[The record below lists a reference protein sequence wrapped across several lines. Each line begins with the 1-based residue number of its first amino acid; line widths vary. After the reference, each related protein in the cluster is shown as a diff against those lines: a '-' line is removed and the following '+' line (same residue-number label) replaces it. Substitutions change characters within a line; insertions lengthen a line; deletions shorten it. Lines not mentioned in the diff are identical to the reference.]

1 MTDLEELYKL
11 ISDNKKEKIENIS
24 KERTYHI
31 TIVLE
36 NITNTKDISAVLRTC
51 ECFGIQNIHIIDT
64 NDNQKINIGVAM
76 GSFKWLNINY
86 YSNINDCLNYLK
98 NNKYDIIA
106 FSHKN
111 SDCLLEEIN
120 INNKIAI
127 CIGSEETGL
136 SDEFLISSNYIC
148 KIPIYGK
155 SESYN
160 ISTSAGISIY
170 STIRRLKN
178 SDINWKL
185 DNNQLLELKTNWV
198 KKLKKI

>member
-11 ISDNKKEKIENIS
+11 ISENKKQKIENIS

-64 NDNQKINIGVAM
+64 SENNKINIGVAM

-86 YSNINDCLNYLK
+86 YNNVNDCINYLK
-98 NNKYDIIA
+98 NNQYDIVA
-106 FSHKN
+106 LSHKN
-111 SDCLLEEIN
+111 SNCLLEEIN
-120 INNKIAI
+120 ISNKFAI
-127 CIGSEETGL
+127 CIGSEENGL
-136 SDEFLISSNYIC
+136 SDEFLILSNYIS
-148 KIPIYGK
+148 KIPIYGN

-160 ISTSAGISIY
+160 ISSSAGISIY
-170 STIRRLKN
+170 SIIRRLKN

-185 DNNQLLELKTNWV
+185 DNNQLLELKINWV

>member
-1 MTDLEELYKL
+1 MTELEELYKL
-11 ISDNKKEKIENIS
+11 ISENKKQKIENIS

-31 TIVLE
+31 TVVLE

-64 NDNQKINIGVAM
+64 IGNNKINIGVAM

-86 YSNINDCLNYLK
+86 YNNVNDCINYLK
-98 NNKYDIIA
+98 NNQYDIVA
-106 FSHKN
+106 MSHKN
-111 SDCLLEEIN
+111 NDSLLEEIN
-120 INNKIAI
+120 INNKFAI
-127 CIGSEETGL
+127 CIGSEENGL
-136 SDEFLISSNYIC
+136 SEKFLNLSNYIS
-148 KIPIYGK
+148 KIPIYGN

-160 ISTSAGISIY
+160 ISSSAGISIY
-170 STIRRLKN
+170 SIIRRLKS